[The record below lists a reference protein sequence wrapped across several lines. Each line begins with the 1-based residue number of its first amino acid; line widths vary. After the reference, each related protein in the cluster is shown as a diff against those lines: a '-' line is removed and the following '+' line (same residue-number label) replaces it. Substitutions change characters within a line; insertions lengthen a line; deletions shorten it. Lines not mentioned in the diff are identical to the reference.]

1 MNVMENVIAII
12 PAKATSERVPGK
24 NRRLLL
30 GEELY
35 QYSVT
40 YATAEGAK
48 PVVSTDDEDIVAWC
62 EKMDVACV
70 REVVDDSN
78 MVNCIDQVL
87 AQVDCRYFALLQP
100 TSPLRRLGLL
110 RTMVEKLKFPL
121 FSYPSVYTSRKLKII
136 GHIGCEFQFA
146 TRDQD
151 PQTRFLHQFDGNLL
165 VVDAEWYASSH
176 RLFDD
181 LSVDIEQEVP
191 FSLQI
196 DTETDF
202 KVFEA
207 LMQAAL

>member
-35 QYSVT
+35 QYSVA

-100 TSPLRRLGLL
+100 TSPLRQNGLL
-110 RTMVEKLKFPL
+110 RTMIVKLKRSP
-121 FSYPSVYTSRKLKII
+121 YPSVYTARKLKII
-136 GHIGCEFQFA
+136 GHIGDEFQMA

-151 PQTRFLHQFDGNLL
+151 PQTRFLYQFDGNLL
-165 VVDAEWYASSH
+165 VVDAEWYAPRH

-181 LSVDIEQEVP
+181 FSLPIEQEVP
-191 FSLQI
+191 FNLQI

>member
-35 QYSVT
+35 QYSVM
-40 YATAEGAK
+40 YATAEGVK

-110 RTMVEKLKFPL
+110 RTMMEVMK
-121 FSYPSVYTSRKLKII
+121 SRYCPSIYTARKLKII
-136 GHIGCEFQFA
+136 GHIGSEFQFA

-151 PQTRFLHQFDGNLL
+151 PQTRFLYQFDGNLL
-165 VVDAEWYASSH
+165 VVDADWYASSH

-181 LSVDIEQEVP
+181 SSQSIEQEVP

-202 KVFEA
+202 KVFDA
-207 LMQAAL
+207 LLQAAL

>member
-1 MNVMENVIAII
+1 MNLMENVIAII

-48 PVVSTDDEDIVAWC
+48 PVVSTDDENIVAWC

-110 RTMVEKLKFPL
+110 RTMMEVMK
-121 FSYPSVYTSRKLKII
+121 SRYCPSIYTARKLKII
-136 GHIGCEFQFA
+136 GHIGSEFQFA

-151 PQTRFLHQFDGNLL
+151 PQTRFLYQFDGNLL
-165 VVDAEWYASSH
+165 VVDADWYASSH

-181 LSVDIEQEVP
+181 SSQSIEQEVP

-207 LMQAAL
+207 LMQAEL